1 MPTNTNDEFPA
12 DVVQGLDGNIY
23 FSVGTYQIAR
33 LNSTGLT
40 AVNNP
45 CCSPSFAGD
54 GGPVS
59 AAVMSFTYPGGGM
72 ATDVNGDL
80 YLADTNN
87 DRIRK
92 ITLRSLALSSQNLNI
107 SLPAPSGSTTAQLQI
122 TNNGEGVLQWGAT
135 ANTNEGGDWLTVP
148 TSSGTAPS
156 TMTIALSAR
165 SLAPGVYTG
174 SITVSSPAA
183 AGSPV
188 TVQVTLT
195 VVEVSNCDVN
205 QDGLTNVADV
215 QMLINQALGVTSA
228 IDNLNG
234 DGGVNVVDVQI
245 VINAALSS
253 GCEAT

>member
-1 MPTNTNDEFPA
+1 M
-12 DVVQGLDGNIY
+12 
-23 FSVGTYQIAR
+23 S
-33 LNSTGLT
+33 

-45 CCSPSFAGD
+45 CCSPSFGGD

-59 AAVMSFTYPGGGM
+59 DAVMDFTYPGGGLGI
-72 ATDVNGDL
+72 DGNGDL

-92 ITLRSLALSSQNLNI
+92 ITLRSLALSSQNLSI

-122 TNNGEGVLQWGAT
+122 TNNGEGVLQWSAT
-135 ANTNEGGDWLTVP
+135 ANTNEGGDWLTIP

-156 TMTIALSAR
+156 TITIALNAT

-183 AGSPV
+183 VGSPA

-195 VVEVSNCDVN
+195 VVNLSGCDVN
-205 QDGLTNVADV
+205 QDGVTNIADV
-215 QMLINQALGVTSA
+215 QFLINQALGVTSA
-228 IDNLNG
+228 TGNLDG

-245 VINAALSS
+245 VINAALGL
-253 GCEAT
+253 GCEAN